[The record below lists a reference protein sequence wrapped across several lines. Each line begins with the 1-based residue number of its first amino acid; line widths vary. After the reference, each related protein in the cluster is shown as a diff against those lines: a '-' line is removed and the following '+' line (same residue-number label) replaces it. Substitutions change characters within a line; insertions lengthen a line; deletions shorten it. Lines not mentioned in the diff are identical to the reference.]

1 MRILPMLMMLCLGVP
16 VLADATSG
24 PSQGTPIPIQQPS
37 LGAAGMK
44 SSETSNTTQPVVL
57 QPDKS
62 DPTGLFPRFSKG
74 DTGPDEELPILIPG
88 KMPIV
93 TKRQIGQIAAQQV
106 AAAVPAT
113 QKAES
118 IAAAAFQ
125 TTPMPMAAPA
135 AGDAGTIMRPVG
147 EALPEAPAGYWY
159 WLLPTLLAVAFVVV
173 SWVIVTTWRR
183 KTTF

>member
-1 MRILPMLMMLCLGVP
+1 MLILLCLGVP
-16 VLADATSG
+16 VLADAGTGAAGGG
-24 PSQGTPIPIQQPS
+24 PQGPAIPTQQPT

-74 DTGPDEELPILIPG
+74 DTGPEEELPIVIPG
-88 KMPIV
+88 KAPIV
-93 TKRQIGQIAAQQV
+93 TKRQIGQMAAQQV
-106 AAAVPAT
+106 VAAAPAT

-125 TTPMPMAAPA
+125 TTPMAMAAPA
-135 AGDAGTIMRPVG
+135 GDAGSIMRPVG
-147 EALPEAPAGYWY
+147 EAMREEPAGYWY
-159 WLLPTLLAVAFVVV
+159 WLLPTALAVGFVVV